1 MIKLYL
7 YLFMAM
13 VCAVVGVIA
22 VIIEEY
28 AYAAFLE
35 LCAAI
40 MFTLV
45 YQTLKNQ

>member
-13 VCAVVGVIA
+13 VCAVVGGIA
-22 VIIEEY
+22 IIIEEY
-28 AYAAFLE
+28 AYAVFIE

-45 YQTLKNQ
+45 YKILKNQ